1 MYQLNPAS
9 LDSIKELTESK
20 NNCKKSTS
28 KTYKNRKSVN
38 FDKNIVTEK
47 PKLTNISLLHSAN
60 EDDDDSQDDFALQ
73 YNSTI
78 QQNSILE
85 DNNNEN
91 IINSELK
98 KMQIFKSKDS
108 RDSIGTIESGNIYS
122 HLNDTYKAQLPN
134 MTDSNLNKNNDLY
147 VSYNQTNQTNQTNE
161 TINNNNNLLN
171 KLDYIIHL
179 LEQQHNEKTNHI
191 TEELILYLFLGIFI
205 IYVLDSF
212 TKASKYIR

>member
-9 LDSIKELTESK
+9 LDSIKELSESK

-28 KTYKNRKSVN
+28 KTYKNKKTVN
-38 FDKNIVTEK
+38 FDKNIVMEK
-47 PKLTNISLLHSAN
+47 PKLTNIDLLHSTN
-60 EDDDDSQDDFALQ
+60 EDDDDSQDDFSLQ
-73 YNSTI
+73 YNSMV
-78 QQNSILE
+78 QHNPILQ
-85 DNNNEN
+85 NNNIKNNNTHN
-91 IINSELK
+91 IIDSELK
-98 KMQIFKSKDS
+98 KMQLFKSNDSKDS
-108 RDSIGTIESGNIYS
+108 IGSIEETNIYS
-122 HLNDTYKAQLPN
+122 QLNDSYKSQLPN
-134 MTDSNLNKNNDLY
+134 MNDSNFTKTNNAY
-147 VSYNQTNQTNQTNE
+147 SSYNQNNE